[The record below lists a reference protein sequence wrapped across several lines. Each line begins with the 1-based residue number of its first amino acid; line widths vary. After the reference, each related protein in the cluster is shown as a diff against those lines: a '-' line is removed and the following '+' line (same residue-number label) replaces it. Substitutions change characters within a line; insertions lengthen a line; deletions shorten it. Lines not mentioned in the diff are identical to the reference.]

1 MDPGVVQIFLAFLV
15 ALPGTIVALGGLVA
29 TLLLHRRANK
39 KLDKIDHVTNGTHT
53 IAVDRVTELER
64 MVKILLDQRARH
76 DDPAPAR
83 VTDSSSIVIPANVDI
98 NGAG

>member
-53 IAVDRVTELER
+53 IAVDRVAELER
-64 MVKILLDQRARH
+64 MVRLLLEQRARH

-83 VTDSSSIVIPANVDI
+83 IEAATSVVVPPDMSAT
-98 NGAG
+98 GAE